1 MHSVG
6 HTLFGMLLRDKLAEY
21 LNSRAVGAVVMLSL
35 LDEKTAA
42 QRGKSF
48 PELVDAQCL

>member
-1 MHSVG
+1 MG

-42 QRGKSF
+42 QRGKLF